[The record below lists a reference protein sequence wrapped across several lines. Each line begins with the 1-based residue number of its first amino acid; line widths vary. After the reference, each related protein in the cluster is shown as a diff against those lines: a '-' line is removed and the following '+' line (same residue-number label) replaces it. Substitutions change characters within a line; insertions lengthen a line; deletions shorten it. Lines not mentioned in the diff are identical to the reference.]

1 MQFVRTANDY
11 DARTVADRLRQAD
24 RDEIIAA
31 TGKDPL
37 FAVFDSL
44 DASVFA
50 VTVLSPHG
58 EPIALG
64 GIVQHPTDPLVG
76 IIWLVASQAIFDHPI
91 WFLRQSR
98 RFLPNLLKVWPVLT
112 NAADERNTAHL
123 NWLTWLGATFTK
135 RIPEFGFEGR
145 PFQEFVLC
153 ASR

>member
-11 DARTVADRLRQAD
+11 DARTVTDRLRQAD

-31 TGKDPL
+31 TGGDPVD
-37 FAVFDSL
+37 AVFASL

-76 IIWLVASQAIFDHPI
+76 IAWLVASQSLAEHPM

-98 RFLPNLLKVWPVLT
+98 RFLPRLLKVWPVLT

-123 NWLTWLGATFTK
+123 DWLTWLGAIFTK
-135 RIPEFGFEGR
+135 RIPAYGAERR